1 MSYRPFTDVWILARP
16 KSKYF
21 SAYPAGFLR
30 RARDLIGCSQEDQV
44 LHVCSGD
51 IANYKCGPGC
61 SGNGDHWHG
70 FGSNDITVDVDPMVK
85 ADYHLDV
92 RDIESFHTIA
102 NDHHIKGVLADPPYT
117 KGFAANY
124 KSGPDVFPSANTIVK
139 NALAILPIGGRVG
152 ILSMEWPLYPKATAR
167 QIAIVGV
174 LVGNGNVGRWFAVYE
189 RTAVHSES
197 CELELTPAPSDAC
210 NQPTNERKTNL

>member
-21 SAYPAGFLR
+21 GAYPAGFLR
-30 RARDLIGCSQEDQV
+30 RARDLIGCSQEDRV

-51 IANYKCGPGC
+51 IANYRCGAGC

-70 FGSNDITVDVDPMVK
+70 FSHGRDVTMDIDP
-85 ADYHLDV
+85 ALNPDYCLDV
-92 RDIESFHTIA
+92 RDVESFRTIA
-102 NDHHIKGVLADPPYT
+102 QQHQIQGMLADPPYT

-124 KSGPDVFPSANTIVK
+124 SVGPDVFPSANTIVK
-139 NALAILPIGGRVG
+139 NALAVLPVGGRVG
-152 ILSMEWPLYPKATAR
+152 ILSMEWPRYPKATAR
-167 QIAIVGV
+167 QIAIIGV

-189 RTAVHSES
+189 QTSEQH
-197 CELELTPAPSDAC
+197 EA
-210 NQPTNERKTNL
+210 ERLLL

>member
-21 SAYPAGFLR
+21 GAYPAGFLR
-30 RARDLIGCSQEDQV
+30 RARDLIGCSRGDQV

-51 IANYKCGPGC
+51 IAGYKCGPGC

-70 FGSNDITVDVDPMVK
+70 FGPNDITVDVDAEVM

-92 RDIESFHTIA
+92 RAIESFHVIA
-102 NDHHIKGVLADPPYT
+102 GKHQIKGVLADPPYN
-117 KGFAANY
+117 KQFAANY
-124 KSGPDVFPSANTIVK
+124 RAGSDLFPSANVIVK
-139 NALAILPIGGRVG
+139 NALAILPVGGRVG
-152 ILSMEWPLYPKATAR
+152 ILSMEWPRYPKATAR

-189 RTAVHSES
+189 RTAQS
-197 CELELTPAPSDAC
+197 
-210 NQPTNERKTNL
+210 